1 MPSDVKIGEKI
12 AVEGFDTTG
21 EIPQLNPKKK
31 VWDKIQSDLKTNAA
45 GDALWKEF
53 NLLTINGD
61 KISSSLVSANI
72 K

>member
-12 AVEGFDTTG
+12 TVEGFDTTG